1 MPLLILPGL
10 QESLGNGALKAREE
24 CSQMGGEGNS
34 PGSVRRPP
42 PEEPPQAQ
50 RDAPDALAMQ
60 RMLPG
65 SL

>member
-1 MPLLILPGL
+1 MMRCQVLPLLVLPRL

-42 PEEPPQAQ
+42 PEEPP
-50 RDAPDALAMQ
+50 RHNVMPL
-60 RMLPG
+60 ML
-65 SL
+65 